1 MSWPLGKKQSPEHIA
16 KAAAA
21 KRGQKRLASTRA
33 KIAAAKIG
41 TRHSAETR
49 AKISAANRSR
59 EARDLTKEQFT
70 DFQLF
75 VRKGCT
81 KAEAAALARGA

>member
-1 MSWPLGKKQSPEHIA
+1 MSWPLGKKQSPEHVA

-21 KRGQKRLASTRA
+21 KRGQKRLAS
-33 KIAAAKIG
+33 
-41 TRHSAETR
+41 TR

-70 DFQLF
+70 DFQRF